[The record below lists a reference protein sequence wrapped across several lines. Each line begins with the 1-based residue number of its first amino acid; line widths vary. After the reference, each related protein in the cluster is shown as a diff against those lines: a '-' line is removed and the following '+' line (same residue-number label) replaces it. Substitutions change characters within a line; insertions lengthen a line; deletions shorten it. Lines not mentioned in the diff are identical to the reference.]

1 MNTDSKKEMPT
12 LDPQFLRAIV
22 LMTDFKPGDARRV
35 KAALLVLAVNGLDF
49 TAADLPDEITN
60 GDIHIAGAAC
70 GALVSE
76 RLIVAVNRRK
86 SPDPKAKGRKL
97 NVYRLAMG
105 RLETARTW
113 FRAQGLTPPSGLV
126 NQMNLIAA

>member
-1 MNTDSKKEMPT
+1 MTT

-35 KAALLVLAVNGLDF
+35 KSALLALAVNGLDF
-49 TAADLPDEITN
+49 TAADLPAEIAN

-76 RLIVAVNRRK
+76 RLIVAVDRRK

-105 RLETARTW
+105 RLETARAW
-113 FRAQGLTPPSGLV
+113 FRAQNLTPPSIPT
-126 NQMNLIAA
+126 NQINLLPA

>member
-1 MNTDSKKEMPT
+1 MQTKF
-12 LDPQFLRAIV
+12 DPSFLAAIV

-35 KAALLVLAVNGLDF
+35 KSALLAMAVNGLDF
-49 TAADLPDEITN
+49 TAADLPAEIAN

-70 GALVSE
+70 GALVCE
-76 RLIVAVNRRK
+76 RLIVAVDRRK

-105 RLETARTW
+105 KLETARAW
-113 FRAQGLTPPSGLV
+113 FRAQKLTPPSAPT
-126 NQMNLIAA
+126 NQVNLIAA

>member
-1 MNTDSKKEMPT
+1 MTT

-35 KAALLVLAVNGLDF
+35 KSALLALAVNGLDF
-49 TAADLPDEITN
+49 TAADLPAEIAN
-60 GDIHIAGAAC
+60 GDIHLAGAAC

-76 RLIVAVNRRK
+76 RLIVVVDRRK

-105 RLETARTW
+105 RLETARAW
-113 FRAQGLTPPSGLV
+113 FRAQNLTPPSFRT
-126 NQMNLIAA
+126 NQINLLPA

>member
-1 MNTDSKKEMPT
+1 MTT
-12 LDPQFLRAIV
+12 LDPQFLRAVV

-35 KAALLVLAVNGLDF
+35 KSALLALAVNGLEF
-49 TAADLPDEITN
+49 TAADLPAEIAN

-76 RLIVAVNRRK
+76 NLITAVARVK

-97 NVYRLAMG
+97 NVYRLAAG
-105 RLETARTW
+105 RLATARAW
-113 FRAQGLTPPSGLV
+113 FAAQGLNPPRKDGGDG
-126 NQMNLIAA
+126 QMNLIAA

>member
-1 MNTDSKKEMPT
+1 MTT
-12 LDPQFLRAIV
+12 LDPQFLRAVV

-35 KAALLVLAVNGLDF
+35 KASLLALAVNGLDF
-49 TAADLPDEITN
+49 TAADLPAEVAD

-76 RLIVAVNRRK
+76 RLITAVGRVK

-97 NVYRLAMG
+97 NVYRIAAG
-105 RLETARTW
+105 RLETALAW
-113 FRAQGLTPPSGLV
+113 FRAQGLTPPKAGDCG
-126 NQMNLIAA
+126 QMNLIAA